1 MDDGISTDENRVSAV
16 AFDLLAT
23 EDESFLSSSVE
34 TFNFLDDNSA
44 PTDLQ
49 LENNTVDENVTPGAT
64 VGKFSTTDSDNED
77 SLTYAGL
84 INEGMI

>member
-16 AFDLLAT
+16 AFDILAT

-44 PTDLQ
+44 PTDL
-49 LENNTVDENVTPGAT
+49 
-64 VGKFSTTDSDNED
+64 
-77 SLTYAGL
+77 
-84 INEGMI
+84 